1 MFSSSGLHVLHLMNS
16 PQEKRNVCTAE
27 QRVQKEETGII
38 KRKVKS
44 ALDTLAN
51 AAITTTVEQ
60 RDTEV
65 AASTKHPR
73 HRAGCSC
80 IVCSQPPSGK
90 GKHKP
95 SCTCTVCEAVKR
107 RFKTLMLRKRNRE
120 EAGQASQQALS
131 R

>member
-1 MFSSSGLHVLHLMNS
+1 MRHGCTQRLSLH
-16 PQEKRNVCTAE
+16 
-27 QRVQKEETGII
+27 RVQKEETGII